1 MLSQFP
7 DANPNPVMRIT
18 TEGEVIYHNQASN
31 PLLESWEFSEGFL
44 HSKKLLTLLKPLGSN
59 PRKIQL
65 DIKVFE
71 IIYSVSLVPIENTS
85 FLNVYALDITER
97 EKATQELIQSQSK
110 YYELFNNMLDG
121 YAYHKI
127 ITDSQGIPIDYEFI
141 DINPAFTTLTEIT
154 REMCIGKRVTEVL
167 PTIRED
173 PFDWIGIYG
182 EVALNGTSIT
192 FESHAVPLQ
201 KYFSV
206 FVYQSESNHFVTVFR
221 DITESVKAEEEV
233 KKARS
238 KIKVLSGL
246 LPICASCKKIR
257 DEGGNWNIL
266 ETYID
271 GHSEAK
277 FTHGI
282 CPECA
287 EKLLLDK

>member
-110 YYELFNNMLDG
+110 YCSLFNNMRDG

-127 ITDSQGIPIDYEFI
+127 ITDSQGNPIDYEFL
-141 DINPAFTTLTEIT
+141 DINPAFTTLTELT
-154 REMCIGKRVTEVL
+154 REMCIGKRVTEIL

-173 PFDWIGIYG
+173 PFNWIGKFG
-182 EVALNGTSIT
+182 DVALNGRSIT
-192 FESHAVPLQ
+192 FESYAEALQ
-201 KYFSV
+201 KYFAV
-206 FVYQSESNHFVTVFR
+206 FAYMPKPNHFVTIFR
-221 DITESVKAEEEV
+221 DITENVKAEEEI
-233 KKARS
+233 KSSRS
-238 KIKVLSGL
+238 KIKVLSGF

-257 DEGGNWNIL
+257 DDHGNWNIL

-277 FTHGI
+277 FTHGL
-282 CPECA
+282 CPEC
-287 EKLLLDK
+287 EKKYMADL